1 MDTAVKRLYEALFLV
16 DSGQAASDWDGVTGA
31 IKKVLDRA
39 EAEVIEMNK
48 WDERRL
54 AYDVNKKSR
63 GTYILVYFNCDTSKI
78 GGIERDVQL
87 SEAIVRVLVLR
98 TDNMSK
104 EDIERDTPLAAAQ
117 KREADAIKAAEEAA
131 AKAEAK
137 AAAKAEAEAAAKAE
151 ADAAKAA
158 EAEAKAAEEA
168 ATEAPAEEPV
178 TEAESTEAPAEA
190 ETTEAPAEEP
200 VTEAESPVEAEAPAE
215 EAPEAPADEAK
226 AVEEEQA

>member
-1 MDTAVKRLYEALFLV
+1 MDTVVKRLYEALFLV

-39 EAEVIEMNK
+39 EAEVVEINK

-78 GGIERDVQL
+78 ASIERDVQL

-117 KREADAIKAAEEAA
+117 RREAEAIKAAEEAA
-131 AKAEAK
+131 AAKAAAAEAK
-137 AAAKAEAEAAAKAE
+137 AAEEAVAAE
-151 ADAAKAA
+151 AKAA
-158 EAEAKAAEEA
+158 EEAVAAEAKAAEEA
-168 ATEAPAEEPV
+168 AAAKAAAAEAKAVEEAATEAPV
-178 TEAESTEAPAEA
+178 EAEATEAPIEAEA
-190 ETTEAPAEEP
+190 PEA
-200 VTEAESPVEAEAPAE
+200 TIEAEAPAE
-215 EAPEAPADEAK
+215 EAPESPAEEGEASEDE
-226 AVEEEQA
+226 

>member
-1 MDTAVKRLYEALFLV
+1 MDTVVKRLYEALFLV

-39 EAEVIEMNK
+39 EAEVVEMNK

-78 GGIERDVQL
+78 AGIERDVQL
-87 SEAIVRVLVLR
+87 SESIVRVLVLR

-117 KREADAIKAAEEAA
+117 RREAEAIKAAEEAA
-131 AKAEAK
+131 AAKAAAAEAK
-137 AAAKAEAEAAAKAE
+137 AAEEEAAAKA
-151 ADAAKAA
+151 AA
-158 EAEAKAAEEA
+158 AEAKAAEEEAAAEAKAKAVEEA
-168 ATEAPAEEPV
+168 ATEAPAE
-178 TEAESTEAPAEA
+178 AEAPEA
-190 ETTEAPAEEP
+190 TI
-200 VTEAESPVEAEAPAE
+200 EAEAPAE
-215 EAPEAPADEAK
+215 EAPESPAEEGEATEDE
-226 AVEEEQA
+226 

>member
-1 MDTAVKRLYEALFLV
+1 MDTVVKRLYEALFLV

-39 EAEVIEMNK
+39 EAEVVEINK

-78 GGIERDVQL
+78 ASIERDVQL

-117 KREADAIKAAEEAA
+117 RREAEAIKAAEEAA
-131 AKAEAK
+131 AAKAAAAEAK
-137 AAAKAEAEAAAKAE
+137 AAEEAVA
-151 ADAAKAA
+151 
-158 EAEAKAAEEA
+158 AEAKAAEEA
-168 ATEAPAEEPV
+168 AAAKAAAAEAKAVEEAATEAPV
-178 TEAESTEAPAEA
+178 EAEATEAPIEAEA
-190 ETTEAPAEEP
+190 PEA
-200 VTEAESPVEAEAPAE
+200 TIEAEAPAE
-215 EAPEAPADEAK
+215 EAPESPAEEGEASEDE
-226 AVEEEQA
+226 